1 MCNYFPCSFDV
12 DPKVPGAL
20 THCVNPV
27 RPKSTHVRHQP
38 TVHAL
43 WTNTVPPFTF
53 STDCST
59 VLMCC
64 TKLIS
69 QNELHFWLKAHGFVC
84 DIAEQSWALNAGLR
98 LQCWDSTLVYDLA
111 EYGLAEYDLAEY
123 DLAECDLAEQSWALN
138 AVRNAVLGLTHDRV
152 INTLVSLSVN
162 ARHLLK
168 NNIPIN

>member
-1 MCNYFPCSFDV
+1 
-12 DPKVPGAL
+12 
-20 THCVNPV
+20 
-27 RPKSTHVRHQP
+27 
-38 TVHAL
+38 
-43 WTNTVPPFTF
+43 
-53 STDCST
+53 
-59 VLMCC
+59 MCC

-111 EYGLAEYDLAEY
+111 EYDLAEYDLAEY